1 MSPNRGRMRKIGRWT
16 AINQQEQEVFMEK
29 FVRQRYPIR
38 LSSQER
44 ELLEQIAAAEAVK
57 PSEAVR
63 LAIREAARLRHLWPR
78 VAKEEQ
84 HG

>member
-1 MSPNRGRMRKIGRWT
+1 
-16 AINQQEQEVFMEK
+16 MEK
-29 FVRQRYPIR
+29 FVRQRYPVR
-38 LSSQER
+38 LSPLER

-57 PSEAVR
+57 PSEAAR
-63 LAIREAARLRHLWPR
+63 LAIREAARARHLWPR

>member
-1 MSPNRGRMRKIGRWT
+1 
-16 AINQQEQEVFMEK
+16 MEK

-63 LAIREAARLRHLWPR
+63 LAIREAARARGLWPR

-84 HG
+84 R

>member
-1 MSPNRGRMRKIGRWT
+1 
-16 AINQQEQEVFMEK
+16 MEK

-44 ELLEQIAAAEAVK
+44 ELLQQIASAEGLK
-57 PSEAVR
+57 PSEAMR
-63 LAIREAARLRHLWPR
+63 LALREAARARGLWPR
-78 VAKEEQ
+78 VAREEQ